1 MTLTPTRQ
9 PERIETPEVTELLI
23 TEARE
28 HSRRRRLIMGV
39 AILAVVALAIA
50 GLIFGRQTPVPRSS
64 RLAGASSSTTGV
76 RFCSPSALTTRLG
89 RRGGA
94 MGTSYQAFE
103 MINHSTS
110 ACALSGVPLT
120 QPGLLT
126 GSAKTEVF
134 KSIGPKATTIT
145 FSGFPKRGGTV
156 VLRHGTLTSVTFGM
170 ETAADFAPG
179 QCLARTVNAV
189 RLVFQSGRKLS
200 SLLYKIHPDTV
211 CTKLASTQT
220 DGVVLG
226 TRFP

>member
-1 MTLTPTRQ
+1 MTLSPTKQ
-9 PERIETPEVTELLI
+9 PERVETPDVTELLI
-23 TEARE
+23 KEARE
-28 HSRRRRLIMGV
+28 RSRRRRLVMAV
-39 AILAVVALAIA
+39 AILEVATLTLAGI
-50 GLIFGRQTPVPRSS
+50 IIGRQTPVPRSS
-64 RLAGASSSTTGV
+64 QLAGAPSSTSGV
-76 RFCSPSALTTRLG
+76 RLCSPHQLTTKLG
-89 RRGGA
+89 RGGA
-94 MGTSYQAFE
+94 ALGTGYQVFE
-103 MINHSTS
+103 MINHSTL

-126 GSAKTEVF
+126 GSARTEVF
-134 KSIGPKATTIT
+134 KSVGPRATTIT

-189 RLVFQSGRKLS
+189 RLVFQSGGKLS